1 MAFRQQEA
9 LRDSVIGEYQS
20 DGKDGYSYTYFFLE
34 NGVCFES
41 RISHGVTAIGDG
53 TVGLAIEGGSSRM
66 ENNKWSIE
74 NKEIHVKHPDG
85 DKEVWRINTDRS
97 ITQITKIKADGRRL
111 KVSKQD
117 QDAYKKI
124 K

>member
-1 MAFRQQEA
+1 MKSLIVLVVGLLAVGCGQTKLQQEA

-20 DGKDGYSYTYFFLE
+20 DGKDGYTYTYFFLE

-74 NKEIHVKHPDG
+74 NKEIHF
-85 DKEVWRINTDRS
+85 
-97 ITQITKIKADGRRL
+97 
-111 KVSKQD
+111 
-117 QDAYKKI
+117 
-124 K
+124 